1 MFDTL
6 FTWLFTY
13 RPVVF
18 EQGEF
23 RFDPSLGSYFAAV
36 IGLGIVAAAVVTA
49 RQNGGRARTRDRV
62 VLLSLRA
69 AILGLLLLCLFR
81 PVLVVKAAVPQQNV
95 LGVLLDDSRSMQVA
109 DWHGRARGE
118 FVREQFGSL
127 DQPLLKALSDKFLIR
142 EFHFSSTASRLDG
155 EGGLTFTG
163 TQTRL
168 GAALDAARQEL
179 AGLPV
184 AGLVLVSDGADTSD
198 AALTNALLGLKAEK
212 LPVYTVGVG
221 EAALSRDVQIDR
233 VTSPPS
239 VLMGSSL
246 LLDVTLTHSGY
257 AGQAVSVDVED
268 EGRIVGSEKVTLPPD
283 GTPATVRVRVV
294 ASEPGPRVF
303 RFRVTAQPGE
313 VVTQNNVREATIDVR
328 DARER
333 ILYYEG
339 EPRFELKF
347 IRRAVEDDKNLQLV
361 ALLRTADNKYYRMGV
376 DSGEELVSGF
386 PKTREE
392 LFQYRALILGSVEAG
407 ALTGDQLKMIQE
419 FVDKRGGG
427 LLMLGGARA
436 FAEGGYQGTA
446 VADVLPVVI
455 DRPASQA
462 QTLLRLTVA
471 PTRVGAGH
479 AATQI
484 AATPAASAQR
494 WSELPQVTSV
504 NPLAAV
510 KPGASILLNGTDERG
525 RSQVVL
531 ASQRYGRGKALAFT
545 LQDSWLWQM
554 HVSMPLEDQTHENF
568 WRQLMRWL
576 VDGVPGQ
583 VEVRSTTEHV
593 EPGDPVTVEA
603 SVVDPAFVELNDARV
618 TAAVTQP
625 DGSVVDVPLQWTG
638 ERQGQYRATFH
649 SRMGGRYQVKV
660 EAERAGQPVGSGTSF
675 VRAGSSDAEYFNPTM
690 HAQTLKRIA
699 ADTGGRFYT
708 AGSADGLAEDVR
720 YGGRGVTTVEEHD
733 LWHMPIVMVLM
744 LGLMCAEWGY
754 RRAVGLA

>member
-1 MFDTL
+1 MPRQWRPGRKTPSCPYRLAPAALYDFSNSGGLVFDTL
-6 FTWLFTY
+6 FSWLFTY

-23 RFDPSLGSYFAAV
+23 RFDPSTGSYVAV
-36 IGLGIVAAAVVTA
+36 ALGVTIVAAAVVTY
-49 RQNGGRARTRDRV
+49 RKVGGRGKTRDRI
-62 VLLSLRA
+62 VLLALRG

-109 DWHGRARGE
+109 DWNGKPRGE
-118 FVREQFGSL
+118 YVREQFGSL
-127 DQPLLKALSDKFLIR
+127 DRPTLKALSDKFLIR

-155 EGGLTFTG
+155 EGGLSFTG
-163 TQTRL
+163 SQTRI

-184 AGLVLVSDGADTSD
+184 SGLVLVSDGADTSD
-198 AALTNALLGLKAEK
+198 AAWTNALLGLKAEK

-221 EAALSRDVQIDR
+221 KESLAKDVQIDR
-233 VTSPPS
+233 VTTPPS

-246 LLDVTLTHSGY
+246 LLDVTLTHTGY
-257 AGQAVSVDVED
+257 AGEPVSVDVED
-268 EGRIVGSEKVTLPPD
+268 EGRIIGSEKVTLPPD

-303 RFRVTAQPGE
+303 RFRVSPQPGE
-313 VVTQNNVREATIDVR
+313 VVTQNNVREATINVR
-328 DARER
+328 DGRDK

-361 ALLRTADNKYYRMGV
+361 ALLRTADNKYYRLGV
-376 DSGEELVSGF
+376 ESGEELVTGF

-392 LFQYRALILGSVEAG
+392 LFQYRGLILGSVEAG
-407 ALTGDQLKMIQE
+407 ALTGDQLKMIAE

-427 LLMLGGARA
+427 LMMIGGARS
-436 FAEGGYQGTA
+436 FSEGGYAGTA

-455 DRPASQA
+455 DRQA
-462 QTLLRLTVA
+462 TQNPPLLRLKVA
-471 PTRVGAGH
+471 PTRVGADH
-479 AATQI
+479 AVTQI
-484 AATPAASAQR
+484 AGTPAASLKR
-494 WSELPQVTSV
+494 WTELPQVTSV
-504 NPLAAV
+504 NPIAAV

-554 HVSMPLEDQTHENF
+554 HASIPLEDQAHENC
-568 WRQLMRWL
+568 WRQMMPGP

-583 VEVRSTTEHV
+583 VEVRSTTERV

-603 SVVDPAFVELNDARV
+603 NVVDPAFVELNDAKV
-618 TAAVTQP
+618 TARVTQP
-625 DGSVVDVPLQWTG
+625 DGAVVDVPLQWSG
-638 ERQGQYRATFH
+638 ERPGQYRATFP
-649 SRMGGRYQVKV
+649 SKMGGRYQVKV
-660 EAERAGQPVGSGTSF
+660 DAERA
-675 VRAGSSDAEYFNPTM
+675 
-690 HAQTLKRIA
+690 
-699 ADTGGRFYT
+699 
-708 AGSADGLAEDVR
+708 
-720 YGGRGVTTVEEHD
+720 
-733 LWHMPIVMVLM
+733 
-744 LGLMCAEWGY
+744 
-754 RRAVGLA
+754 

>member
-13 RPVVF
+13 RLIVF

-23 RFDPSLGSYFAAV
+23 RFDPSLGSYVAA
-36 IGLGIVAAAVVTA
+36 GLGVAIVAAAVITSRKV
-49 RQNGGRARTRDRV
+49 GGRGRMRDRV
-62 VLLSLRA
+62 ILLTLRA
-69 AILGLLLLCLFR
+69 AILALLLLCLFR

-95 LGVLLDDSRSMQVA
+95 LGILLDDSRSMQVA
-109 DWHGRARGE
+109 DWNGKPRGQ

-127 DQPLLKALSDKFLIR
+127 DRPLLKALSDKFLIR
-142 EFHFSSTASRLDG
+142 EFHFSSTASRLEG
-155 EGGLTFTG
+155 EVGLTFDG
-163 TQTRL
+163 SQTRL

-184 AGLVLVSDGADTSD
+184 SGLVLVSDGADTSD
-198 AALTNALLGLKAEK
+198 SALTNALLGLKAEK

-221 EAALSRDVQIDR
+221 KESLARDVQIDR
-233 VTSPPS
+233 VTTPPS

-246 LLDVTLTHSGY
+246 LLDVTLTHTGY
-257 AGQAVSVDVED
+257 AGETVTVDVED
-268 EGRIVGSEKVTLPPD
+268 EGRIVGSAKVTLPPD
-283 GTPATVRVRVV
+283 GTPATVRVRVI

-303 RFRVTAQPGE
+303 RFRVPAQPGE
-313 VVTQNNVREATIDVR
+313 IVTQNNVREATINVR
-328 DARER
+328 DAKEK

-361 ALLRTADNKYYRMGV
+361 ALLRTADNKYYRLGV
-376 DSGEELVSGF
+376 ESGEELVSGF

-392 LFQYRALILGSVEAG
+392 LFQYRGLILGSVEAG

-436 FAEGGYQGTA
+436 FSEGGYAGTS
-446 VADVLPVVI
+446 VADVLPVVV
-455 DRPASQA
+455 DRPAGQNP
-462 QTLLRLTVA
+462 TLLRLKVS
-471 PTRVGAGH
+471 PTRVGLEH

-484 AATPAASAQR
+484 AGTPAASAQR
-494 WSELPQVTSV
+494 WTELPQVTSV
-504 NPLAAV
+504 NPITAV

-525 RSQVVL
+525 RTQVVL

-554 HVSMPLEDQTHENF
+554 HASIPLEDQTHENF

-603 SVVDPAFVELNDARV
+603 NVVDPAFVELNDAKV
-618 TAAVTQP
+618 VASVAQP
-625 DGSVVDVPLQWTG
+625 DGSTVDVPLQWTG
-638 ERQGQYRATFH
+638 ERPGQYRATFP
-649 SRMGGRYQVKV
+649 SRMSGRYQVKV
-660 EAERAGQPVGSGTSF
+660 DAARAGTSVGSGVSF
-675 VRAGSSDAEYFNPTM
+675 VRADASDAEYFNSTM
-690 HAQTLKRIA
+690 RSQVLKRVA
-699 ADTGGRFYT
+699 EETGGRFYST
-708 AGSADGLAEDVR
+708 DNAKGLVEDVR
-720 YGGRGVTTVEEHD
+720 YGGRGVTTVEERD

-744 LGLMCAEWGY
+744 LGLMCAEWAC
-754 RRAVGLA
+754 RRAAGLA